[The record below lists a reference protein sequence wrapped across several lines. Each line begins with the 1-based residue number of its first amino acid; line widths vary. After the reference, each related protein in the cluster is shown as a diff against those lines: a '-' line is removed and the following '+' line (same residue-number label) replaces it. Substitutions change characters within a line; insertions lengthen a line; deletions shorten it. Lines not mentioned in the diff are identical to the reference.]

1 MQPMPLLAMWTAG
14 GLETVIDMGGL
25 LRPDA
30 MFDPALRVRRQEVP
44 DSRMR
49 ICIYLC
55 VTVIKLAKFVR
66 DVGRSSLVG
75 RAKADGRLTGR
86 RPLAL
91 SNGPARRTGA

>member
-14 GLETVIDMGGL
+14 GLEAVIDMGGL

-30 MFDPALRVRRQEVP
+30 IFDPALRVRRQEVP

-55 VTVIKLAKFVR
+55 V
-66 DVGRSSLVG
+66 
-75 RAKADGRLTGR
+75 
-86 RPLAL
+86 
-91 SNGPARRTGA
+91 

>member
-1 MQPMPLLAMWTAG
+1 MQPMPLLAMCQTAG

-55 VTVIKLAKFVR
+55 VTVNIKACEVCCAMLVAP
-66 DVGRSSLVG
+66 RSSG
-75 RAKADGRLTGR
+75 EPK
-86 RPLAL
+86 
-91 SNGPARRTGA
+91 RTVD

>member
-1 MQPMPLLAMWTAG
+1 MQPMQLLAMWTAG

-66 DVGRSSLVG
+66 AMLVAPRSSG
-75 RAKADGRLTGR
+75 EPK
-86 RPLAL
+86 
-91 SNGPARRTGA
+91 RTVD